1 MFSSRQCQ
9 TVSVDSVR
17 LKVLGAECLVVDR
30 AVSVD
35 SVRLKALGAECLVV
49 DRAAFLLGLVQRR
62 VISGEVLSGTE
73 IGVGGGGWGEG
84 RGEEEGEL

>member
-9 TVSVDSVR
+9 T
-17 LKVLGAECLVVDR
+17 
-30 AVSVD
+30 VSVD

-73 IGVGGGGWGEG
+73 IRVGGGRWGEG